1 MSSAKVSGVRTNP
14 ATMRKV
20 MWSGGV
26 VSMLGSEADRARY
39 RAQTLGGMPFGSGV
53 DFDRRKVSPRSWV
66 GTSARKGGPK
76 AVERYIDNART
87 ALSQSLTG
95 I

>member
-1 MSSAKVSGVRTNP
+1 MPSAKVSGVRTNR
-14 ATMRKV
+14 TGMRSV
-20 MWSGGV
+20 MRSGGV
-26 VSMLGSEADRARY
+26 VSMLGSAADRARY
-39 RAQTLGGMPFGSGV
+39 RAETLGGMPFGSGV
-53 DFDRRKVSPRSWV
+53 DFDGPVAPHAWV

-76 AVERYIDNART
+76 AVERYMDKART

>member
-1 MSSAKVSGVRTNP
+1 MPSAKVSGVRTNR
-14 ATMRKV
+14 TGMRSV
-20 MWSGGV
+20 MRSGGV
-26 VSMLGSEADRARY
+26 VSLLGSAADRARY
-39 RAQTLGGMPFGSGV
+39 RAETLGGMRFCSGV
-53 DFDRRKVSPRSWV
+53 DFDGPVAPHAWV
-66 GTSARKGGPK
+66 GTSAKKGGPK